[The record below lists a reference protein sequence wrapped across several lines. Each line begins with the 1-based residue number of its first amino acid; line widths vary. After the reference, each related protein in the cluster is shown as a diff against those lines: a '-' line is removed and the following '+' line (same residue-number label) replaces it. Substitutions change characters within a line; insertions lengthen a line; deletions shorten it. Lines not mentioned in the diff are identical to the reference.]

1 MTLVSDS
8 GALTQSVGRSR
19 LRSVYLWAMSGTLG
33 VQGALWALSLL
44 VMRLLQPSDYGVVGI
59 VAVFF
64 GFFRTGQ
71 DAGLGSA
78 LIQSPKVNRQLL
90 NSTFWFFVIT
100 SILLAAV
107 SFTAAPLLGYMKG
120 ETRLPA
126 VMRVLSVAFVAGGVR
141 AVPMA
146 LLTRTLRFKE
156 RSIAEI
162 SSAIIGSL
170 ATIILAL
177 DNYGI
182 WSLVAGNLLTET
194 LLTGMCWFYGGWR
207 PGFDFDWTG
216 LKPILSFGLP
226 VMASTI
232 LWQFYFDSDFLV
244 IGILLGPD
252 QLGLY
257 TIAWQIGLIP
267 AERLSAILNKANLPV
282 FSQMKDDS
290 EAIRRHWNKLISMV
304 AWTAFPIAAGMALV
318 GGDFVRV
325 FLATKWTGSIPLL
338 APLCILGGFRAIVV
352 ILPSLLVA
360 VGRPDTLLKFNFLCC
375 LIYPI
380 AFAACAH
387 FGGAVWVAWAWVI
400 LCPLFYLW
408 MVYISYGLTP
418 LSRTDYFAPLQAPFV
433 TTLAMSSLVWM
444 ASRIVQLPDLAHLI
458 LQVLIG
464 AISYCALGGLWLR
477 RTHQFSLDRIGLR
490 A

>member
-1 MTLVSDS
+1 
-8 GALTQSVGRSR
+8 
-19 LRSVYLWAMSGTLG
+19 MSGTLG

-64 GFFRTGQ
+64 GFFRTVQ

-146 LLTRTLRFKE
+146 LLTRSLRFKE

-162 SSAIIGSL
+162 SSAIIGSV

-194 LLTGMCWFYGGWR
+194 LLTGMCWFYAGWR

-325 FLATKWTGSIPLL
+325 FLAAKWSGSIPLL
-338 APLCILGGFRAIVV
+338 APLCILGGMRSIFVV
-352 ILPSLLVA
+352 LPSLLVA
-360 VGRPDTLLKFNFLCC
+360 VGSPAKLLKFNFTCC
-375 LIYPI
+375 VVYPLV
-380 AFAACAH
+380 FAACAH
-387 FGGAVWVAWAWVI
+387 FGGALWVAWAWAI

-408 MVYISYGLTP
+408 MIDLCYRLIP
-418 LSRTDYFAPLQAPFV
+418 LRGTDYFAPLQAPFV
-433 TTLAMSSLVWM
+433 TTLVMSGLVWV
-444 ASRIVQLPDLAHLI
+444 AGRIVSLPDFAHLTI
-458 LQVLIG
+458 EVMMG
-464 AISYCALGGLWLR
+464 VFSYCALGILWLWK
-477 RTHQFSLDRIGLR
+477 TDQLSLNRLGLR
-490 A
+490 I